1 MSAAQSVMHGNHHR
15 NFVNITQTNAVCS
28 GSTFMVALPAG
39 AGVMS
44 IFGFAGATFVAT
56 ALAGAFGLQGAKA
69 VRAAFV
75 AAQSSQTLILQ
86 AQMNLQAQMKKA
98 RRIRQAFV
106 NLVAGAGFEPTTFGL

>member
-1 MSAAQSVMHGNHHR
+1 M
-15 NFVNITQTNAVCS
+15 NITQTNAVCS

-44 IFGFAGATFVAT
+44 IFGFAAT

-75 AAQSSQTLILQ
+75 AAQSAQTLI
-86 AQMNLQAQMKKA
+86 LQAQMKKA

>member
-1 MSAAQSVMHGNHHR
+1 M
-15 NFVNITQTNAVCS
+15 NITQTNAVCS

-44 IFGFAGATFVAT
+44 IFGFAAITFAAT

-75 AAQSSQTLILQ
+75 AAQSAQTLI
-86 AQMNLQAQMKKA
+86 LQAQMKKA

>member
-1 MSAAQSVMHGNHHR
+1 MFAAQSVMHGNHHR

-28 GSTFMVALPAG
+28 GSTLMVVLPAG

-44 IFGFAGATFVAT
+44 I
-56 ALAGAFGLQGAKA
+56 FGLQGAKA

>member
-28 GSTFMVALPAG
+28 GSTFMVVLPAG

-44 IFGFAGATFVAT
+44 IFGLAATTFAVTT
-56 ALAGAFGLQGAKA
+56 AGAFGLQGAKA
-69 VRAAFV
+69 ACAAFV
-75 AAQSSQTLILQ
+75 AAQSSLALILQ